1 MDWATVKAD
10 RRNDLLQTDMFMI
23 SDYPLNSQ
31 EKEELTSFR
40 QLLRDLPQ
48 TYDTAEEAYEN
59 YPQMP
64 SFVTEKS
71 Q

>member
-23 SDYPLNSQ
+23 SDYPLTSQ

-48 TYDTAEEAYEN
+48 TYDTPLEAYEN

>member
-23 SDYPLNSQ
+23 SDYPLTSQ
-31 EKEELTSFR
+31 EKEELTLFR

-48 TYDTAEEAYEN
+48 TYDTATEAYEN
-59 YPQMP
+59 YPQIP

-71 Q
+71 L